1 MNRKKIIKLTAGIFA
16 AVSVMMTFT
25 GCNGN
30 TESSIAEESP
40 IVTEAVTEKN
50 ETVKKEYSVT
60 QLCEGRSFDNIKSLQ
75 TCGENIYVYEQKS
88 GVVEK
93 EIARVI
99 DASSGEVSDLDL
111 SAVDYMYIQY
121 MANDSESVCVT
132 YCDNEGVQKMC
143 SADIESGK
151 INADISLPDDTS
163 LYALRSD
170 DEGNFTALDK
180 VYGDDFQHTV
190 FSVYDSKTLEKI
202 SETDITPVLSSPAS
216 ESVIDAILFPDALY
230 VFSVDYRQDYTT
242 VPYLYKIDLNG
253 THGEPMDYVTIEFE
267 ERKGNF
273 IDIYKSES
281 GNLCAVSTDDYA
293 EYYVYEFKNPDENK
307 PDVHTVKLPKNGNFI
322 GTFQYPGYD
331 FTCITSSGVTGYKFA
346 DNKCEVVLSFGKE
359 LDTGLKDVFTVS
371 SSGNTV
377 CMYSVANAESG
388 RAVTSVSR
396 DGNVNFS
403 TELTAGQGYA
413 SAFCTASD
421 GYIIYSETYDPGVV
435 KETASG
441 FNTAYIFHILDEKG
455 NPKSSFKV
463 DSINDYGDAVIQDIC
478 SDSQNN
484 ICMLFQEFTGG
495 SVSTVL
501 YVTDR
506 GGKVLNTIKSTE
518 QGLLMSDLVVSGDDV
533 YAVCSDSEGE
543 TVAVKVDVS
552 SGKLSEPKSLQ
563 LSDSAVVIS
572 GSGKSDIYYTDE
584 NKIFGYSF
592 DTDSSEEMIDF
603 SAVPG
608 MYDII
613 ETYVFNDTSI
623 LCSEYNSET
632 GQTGV
637 ICVEEKK

>member
-1 MNRKKIIKLTAGIFA
+1 MNRKKIIKLTVGIFA

>member
-484 ICMLFQEFTGG
+484 ICMLFQEFIGG

>member
-1 MNRKKIIKLTAGIFA
+1 MSRKKIIKLTAGIFA

>member
-143 SADIESGK
+143 SADIGSGK

-253 THGEPMDYVTIEFE
+253 TQGEPMDYVTIEFE

-331 FTCITSSGVTGYKFA
+331 FTCITSSGVTGYTFA

-388 RAVTSVSR
+388 RAVTSVSM

-403 TELTAGQGYA
+403 TELTAAQGYA

-552 SGKLSEPKSLQ
+552 SGNLSEPKSLQ

-572 GSGKSDIYYTDE
+572 GSGESDIYYTDE